1 MEPELWI
8 NDSKSMSF
16 SKLEYCQFLISSQV
30 NYTLTHLA
38 EHLQQWSH
46 DTINRYLKEEKLSPR
61 LLWENVREV
70 LEPDGRAYL
79 LFDDTVLDKSFGPKI
94 EMTRRQWSGN
104 EKRVIRGIGLVSCVY
119 VHPTTEQFWI
129 IDYRIFDP
137 DKDGKTKLDHV
148 ADMLQAVRQR
158 GLPFSTVLMDS
169 WYASK
174 ELMLDIDGWNNGQEH
189 KLFYCPLKSDRQ
201 VDDSGGAKPYQRV
214 DSLVWSEAELEQGKL
229 IKIKG
234 FPGAKKVK
242 LFRVVVSSH
251 RTEWIVSNDLTQD
264 STQGAQEACA
274 LRWKIE
280 EYHRELKQLTGIE
293 SCQCRK
299 ARIQRNHIAC
309 ALLVWLRLKD
319 LAYQTGQTIYQL
331 KRGLLHDYLVQ
342 QLRNP
347 SIQMALA

>member
-1 MEPELWI
+1 
-8 NDSKSMSF
+8 MSF
-16 SKLEYCQFLISSQV
+16 SKLDYCQFLISSQI

-46 DTINRYLKEEKLSPR
+46 DTINRYLKGEKLTPR

-70 LEPDGRAYL
+70 LEPDEQAYL
-79 LFDDTVLDKSFGPKI
+79 LFDDTVLDKSFGPHI
-94 EMTRRQWSGN
+94 EMTQRQWSGN
-104 EKRVIRGIGLVSCVY
+104 DKRVIRGIGLVSCVY
-119 VHPTTEQFWI
+119 VNPKTEQFWVL
-129 IDYRIFDP
+129 DYRIFDP
-137 DKDGKTKLDHV
+137 TLDGKTKLDHV
-148 ADMLQAVRQR
+148 ADMLQTVRER
-158 GLPFSTVLMDS
+158 GLPFQTVLMDS
-169 WYASK
+169 WYATK
-174 ELMLDIDGWNNGQEH
+174 DLMLNIDGWNNGQPP

-201 VDDSGGAKPYQRV
+201 VDDSGGERPYQRV
-214 DSLVWSEAELEQGKL
+214 DSLAWSEAELEQGKL

-234 FPGAKKVK
+234 FPGDKKVK

-251 RTEWIVSNDLTQD
+251 RTEYVVTNDLTQD

-274 LRWKIE
+274 VRWKIE

-319 LAYQTGQTIYQL
+319 LAYQTGHTIYQL

-342 QLRNP
+342 QLKNP